1 MGGVMADLQTL
12 LSKAKNGIAIT
23 PGVYSISTPLV
34 IPKPAEGIF
43 EFSPM
48 PGAIFHVEQGA
59 ALFDLSALPKGTGLA
74 IPCLFVKL
82 EEGSALA
89 ASNSSRAYIDMLLCA
104 RKSNAPTAE
113 EFLGSA
119 LYGRVVQAL
128 IE

>member
-1 MGGVMADLQTL
+1 MASLQTL

-48 PGAIFHVEQGA
+48 PGAIFQVEANA
-59 ALFDLSALPKGTGLA
+59 ALFDLSNLPEGTGLA
-74 IPCLFVKL
+74 IPCLFVEL
-82 EEGSALA
+82 DEGASFA
-89 ASNSSRAYIDMLLCA
+89 AFNSSRAYIDMLLCA
-104 RKSNAPTAE
+104 RKSNAPTPE

-119 LYGRVVQAL
+119 LYGRVMQGV